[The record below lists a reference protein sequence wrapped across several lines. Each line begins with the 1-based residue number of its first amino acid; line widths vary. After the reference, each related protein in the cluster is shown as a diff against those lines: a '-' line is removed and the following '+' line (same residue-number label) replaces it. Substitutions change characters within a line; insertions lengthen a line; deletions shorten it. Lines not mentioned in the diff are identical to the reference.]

1 MMMKLKGRVAIVTGA
16 SRGIG
21 RAFALALARE
31 GAAVAV
37 TAKTTDR
44 APNPKLPGTIDSV
57 VREIEEAGGQALP
70 IKCDVRKV
78 EDVEA
83 MVAKAAEHFGRIDI
97 LVNNAALPWWYP
109 VAQTEEKHFDRVMNT
124 NCKGPFFAS
133 RAVIPHMMKN
143 KFGFIVNNSPPI
155 EPRMAAGRVA
165 YMIAKFGQTF
175 IAHGLAQEVKEHNIA
190 VCALW
195 PVTIV
200 ESYAAIGLG
209 LGKPEDWRKADI
221 MADALIALVTRAP
234 LEVTGKAW
242 LDEDILREAGV
253 TDFSKY
259 ACVPGAEPMK
269 IPW

>member
-1 MMMKLKGRVAIVTGA
+1 MKLKGRVAIVTGA

-21 RAFALALARE
+21 RAFALALAKE
-31 GAAVAV
+31 GASVVV

-44 APNPKLPGTIDSV
+44 APNPKLPGTIDAV
-57 VREIEEAGGQALP
+57 AREIEESGGRALAL
-70 IKCDVRKV
+70 KCDVRKV
-78 EDVEA
+78 ENVEA
-83 MVAKAAEHFGRIDI
+83 MVAKAFEHFGRIDI

-109 VAQTEEKHFDRVMNT
+109 VTETQEKHFDRVMNA
-124 NCKGPFFAS
+124 NCKGPFFAA
-133 RAVIPHMMKN
+133 RAVLPHMIKN

-165 YMIAKFGQTF
+165 YMIAKMGQTL
-175 IAHGLAQEVKEHNIA
+175 IAHGLAEEVKEHNIA

-195 PVTIV
+195 PVTLI
-200 ESYAAIGLG
+200 ESYATIGMS
-209 LGKPEDWRKADI
+209 LGKRENWRRPDI
-221 MADALIALVTRAP
+221 MGDALVALVTRAP
-234 LEVTGKAW
+234 VEVTGKAW

-259 ACVPGAEPMK
+259 ACVAGAEPMK